1 VADGRELIEQ
11 IVVIL
16 GEVPAQVKAVA
27 GGYSADQRIELDE
40 ILAGAT
46 KWVGMCRKK
55 QWLRGVEGT
64 GMAQGCLDAAQRLQ
78 NSLADPATAIDE
90 AADLSSQLER
100 LARLVATKSTVMT

>member
-1 VADGRELIEQ
+1 VADGRELIEE

-16 GEVPAQVKAVA
+16 GQLPAQVEPVA
-27 GGYSADQRIELDE
+27 GAYSADQRVELDE
-40 ILAGAT
+40 ILAGAN

-64 GMAQGCLDAAQRLQ
+64 GMAQGCLDAAKRLQ
-78 NSLADPATAIDE
+78 SATDTPATAIDE